1 MAATIPTTEPTKFRA
16 GDTIKWTKT
25 LADYSAADSWILS
38 YSIRGSIDVDDS
50 DVTVS
55 THSNGTDFSVVIA
68 STFTSTM
75 TAGTYW
81 WLARVTLSGEVFT
94 VDQGTFTVTTDIQA
108 ADGGSFDGRSA
119 VKVRL
124 DSVQSAIDT
133 LITNKMASY
142 NLDGRTTTY
151 LDLPSLMTERDRL
164 KQEYASEIRA
174 EKLGNGLKPGLV
186 RIRF

>member
-1 MAATIPTTEPTKFRA
+1 MAAEIPTTEPTKFRA

-25 LADYSAADSWILS
+25 LADYSAADSWVLS
-38 YSIRGSIDVDDS
+38 YSVRGSTDFDDS

-55 THSNGTDFSVVIA
+55 AHSNGTDFSVVI
-68 STFTSTM
+68 SKTFTATL

-94 VDQGTFTVTTDIQA
+94 VDQGTFEITTDIAA

-124 DSVQSAIDT
+124 DAVQSAIDT
-133 LITNKMASY
+133 LITNKLASY

-151 LDLPSLMTERDRL
+151 YDLPSLMTERNRL
-164 KQEYASEIRA
+164 KQEYASEVKA
-174 EKLGNGLKPGLV
+174 EKISNGLKPGLIRV
-186 RIRF
+186 RF